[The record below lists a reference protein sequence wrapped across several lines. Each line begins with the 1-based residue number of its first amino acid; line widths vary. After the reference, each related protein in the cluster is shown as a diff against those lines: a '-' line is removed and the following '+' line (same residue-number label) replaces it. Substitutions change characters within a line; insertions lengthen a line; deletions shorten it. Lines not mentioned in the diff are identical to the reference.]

1 MQLSF
6 NVSPTGEV
14 IDATVVNAEPKRI
27 FDRQALRAIK
37 RWKYRPKVI
46 EGVAQLQTGQT
57 VQLDFKL
64 DSSQ

>member
-1 MQLSF
+1 
-6 NVSPTGEV
+6 V

-27 FDRQALRAIK
+27 FDREALRAIK

-57 VQLDFKL
+57 VQLDLKL